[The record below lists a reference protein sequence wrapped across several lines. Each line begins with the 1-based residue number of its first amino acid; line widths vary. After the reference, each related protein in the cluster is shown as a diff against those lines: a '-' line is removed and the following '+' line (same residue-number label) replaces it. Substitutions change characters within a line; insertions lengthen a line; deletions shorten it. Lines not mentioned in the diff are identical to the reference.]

1 MLESSCLALLAG
13 KALPL
18 HSVYVRYTPAVVAL
32 LPVADSMTVWIFVAG
47 SAMLSVS
54 ISLNAMSTHGACTAI
69 FVAVAAIGGFLV
81 ASIRTLGKVSSLAWI
96 GMISILSASKSIF
109 THGELFHG

>member
-1 MLESSCLALLAG
+1 MMKTEIGLGVLSIPDAFDSLGIIPGVIILIAISVCLL
-13 KALPL
+13 
-18 HSVYVRYTPAVVAL
+18 
-32 LPVADSMTVWIFVAG
+32 WIFVAG

-96 GMISILSASKSIF
+96 GMISILSASESIF
-109 THGELFHG
+109 TPDKL